1 MKTFLQR
8 FGNMIKGTL
17 SGFDRLRF
25 RGTRRLLA
33 HVSGLKHFLWHS
45 RVLLKDFDSYVQGT
59 TATLCTAIEK
69 AAKESGRPLVYV
81 ASGNENKGNL
91 VEEVMKRDG
100 IREGLIGV
108 WSCVEVCSSYVI
120 FKNKYTHKLELRIR
134 PRKCLHYYHYYQHPQ
149 LGLLHTRLQT
159 WFPFTMQICLNGRE
173 WLGRQL
179 VAANIGHRRRDN
191 CFLDIDDVAAAQK
204 LMDTQLR
211 SDWPVLLSNL
221 ARLSDPTHDTL
232 LGKTPV
238 PYYWTVDQSEWAT
251 DILFHSAKDLAVLFP
266 RLVRHGMDTLHS
278 EDVMRFLG
286 RPLTPSGKIRADF
299 NEEVTTDLQRRVE
312 GLRLKHCLAA
322 NSLKMYDKA
331 CDAEGAVLRLEATY
345 NNIRNIRVFRATENK
360 PNGEKAWRA
369 LRKGVADMSR
379 RADISHKATERYA
392 EALATMADKTPLS
405 DLANDLCQ
413 PVQWKGRQ
421 VRALNPLNP
430 ADATLLESVNRG
442 EFLLDGFSNRDIRR
456 FLYATSPAN
465 RAEDRSRSA
474 AVTRR
479 LRMLRAH
486 GLIQKIPKSHRYQV
500 SQRGRTAIAAL
511 LAARHADAAKL
522 TAAA

>member
-8 FGNMIKGTL
+8 FGNLIKGTL

-33 HVSGLKHFLWHS
+33 NVGGLKHFLWHS
-45 RVLLKDFDSYVQGT
+45 RVLLKDFDKYVQGT
-59 TATLCTAIEK
+59 TSTLCTAIEK

-179 VAANIGHRRRDN
+179 AAANIGHRRRDN
-191 CFLDIDDVAAAQK
+191 CFLDIDNLAAAQK
-204 LMDTQLR
+204 LMDQQLR
-211 SDWPVLLSNL
+211 SDWPALLNSL

-232 LGKTPV
+232 LGTPPV

-251 DILFHSAKDLAVLFP
+251 DILFHSAKDLAKLFP

-286 RPLTPSGKIRADF
+286 RALTPSGKIRADF
-299 NEEVTTDLQRRVE
+299 HDEVTTDLQRRVE
-312 GLRLKHCLAA
+312 GLRLKHCLAG

-331 CDAEGAVLRLEATY
+331 CDAQGAVLRLEATY
-345 NNIRNIRVFRATENK
+345 NNIRHIKVFRPTETK
-360 PNGEKAWRA
+360 PHGAKAWRK

-405 DLANDLCQ
+405 DLADELCQ
-413 PVQWKGRQ
+413 PVPWKGRQ
-421 VRALNPLNP
+421 VRALNPFDP
-430 ADATLLESVNRG
+430 EDAVLLETVNRG
-442 EFLLDGFSNRDIRR
+442 EFLLDGFSNRDIRGV
-456 FLYATSPAN
+456 LYASAPAN
-465 RAEDRSRSA
+465 RAEDRRRSA

-479 LRMLRAH
+479 LRILRAH
-486 GLIQKIPKSHRYQV
+486 GLIQKIPKSNRYQV
-500 SQRGRTAIAAL
+500 SERGRTAIAAL
-511 LAARHADAAKL
+511 LAARRADAATL